1 MYMLIRRY
9 EGVQAR
15 DVDEVMRRVDE
26 GFAPILEE
34 TPGFRGYWAIDG
46 QDGVLASVTL
56 FDDRAGGDESNRRA
70 AAFVRENLAA
80 LVPNPP
86 QVTQGEANVA
96 RHHLQAGTPVR
107 SG

>member
-1 MYMLIRRY
+1 MYIVIRRY

-34 TPGFRGYWAIDG
+34 TAGFRGYWAIDG

-56 FDDRAGGDESNRRA
+56 FDDRAGADESNRRA

-80 LVPNPP
+80 LLPNPP
-86 QVTQGEANVA
+86 QVTQGQANVA
-96 RHHLQAGTPVR
+96 RQHLQAGTPVR